1 MTTMKTSWKR
11 LLTPCGAAALLLS
24 LICFGGCS
32 SGQATKVTGQLTLD
46 GAPLDGANLQLV
58 GTSDPTLGMH
68 SAGTDAQGKFTFS
81 EPGDS
86 TTPIKSGSYVML
98 VSKRTLPPDAA
109 NLPGGGMGADK
120 EVVPAVYQ
128 DKQKSPLKV
137 DVNGAQTELPAMQL
151 SSK

>member
-1 MTTMKTSWKR
+1 MKTSLKR
-11 LLTPCGAAALLLS
+11 LFVPCGTVAMLLS
-24 LICFGGCS
+24 LICLGGCS
-32 SGQATKVTGQLTLD
+32 NSQATKVTGQVTLD

-58 GTSDPTLGMH
+58 GTSDPALGMH
-68 SAGTDAQGKFTFS
+68 STSTDAEGKFSFT

-86 TTPIKSGSYVML
+86 TTPIKTGSYVVL

-120 EVVPAVYQ
+120 EIVPAVYQ
-128 DKQKSPLKV
+128 DKEKSPLKV
-137 DVNGAQTELPAMQL
+137 DVNAAKTELPPLQL